1 MKPLRL
7 SIEGLH
13 SFKKRQEIDFEQLS
27 EAGLFGIFGKT
38 GSGKSTVLDAITLAL
53 YGAVSRAA
61 SRTQGVLNSQ
71 LDKLEVSLTFAIGL
85 GERRKVYRVE
95 RGFKRHKDKRDSIQ
109 TMVCRLIEV
118 NPAKEMVIAENTNEV
133 NRKVEEIIGLNMED
147 FTRSVVL
154 PQGEFAKF
162 LQLKEAERIRMLE
175 RVFALAEYGSKLTEK
190 VKRERDRLALQLELV
205 ERSLQE
211 QGEVTKEQLDEFQM
225 KQRAVETELKR
236 LNEATAAFERA
247 FTAQR
252 DLWLLQTELEQVTA
266 KQNFH
271 WQTRPEME
279 LKRAI
284 LEQAAL
290 AQQALTYLENA
301 QKAADELSVSR
312 EKLQT
317 ATAAYQNEAIRNQQ
331 VKADFAKVET
341 LYFQKQP
348 ELVAKR
354 TQVEGILTL
363 EAEREARQEQY
374 SRVTR
379 ELDRLSERLTDLQ
392 TKLAA
397 AEGDHTTKE
406 AERERLETAI
416 KELVLNTGYKE
427 QVLQGVDL
435 EKDLERSRAERERLA
450 AAAILQ
456 TREQSL
462 TQQTL
467 RKNSALLEELTAQV
481 EQLQAQ
487 NAAHREQKPGD
498 FESYAQRNQELN
510 RMENLINRIT
520 AGEADL
526 ETAQGELA
534 KLSAAMD
541 GVKVAQ
547 GRFNLAVEQEEQN
560 LQKLEGLRTRLTGEI
575 RALEDKNLAAGLA
588 RALQAGKPCPVCGS
602 RVHPHHAELK
612 EDLLAGRQAKLAEVE
627 AAIRLNREQLERFN
641 RELFQCLI
649 QMEQYQSHHDELQAK
664 NSALKEQLVALKAEY
679 SPAARAQT
687 AVELKTAFL
696 KDQEELTDYRRAI
709 VAWDETNQRWQQ
721 ELLSK
726 KEALMDLANQ
736 VRLLKTQE
744 EAGAQALLQI
754 SGEAQAVEQKLT
766 EQQQR
771 LQTLGQEVGVTSF
784 QAEQERI
791 LSNERR
797 VEELRESVAKLT
809 TDLVLLTTALSNI
822 RQEREEVGLKFQE
835 LTTTAT
841 NWVAE
846 IAARDAKITAVTAG
860 KNPRELLAALDDYLE
875 KLARKYEWLKKGW
888 ETSQTTLQN
897 LADQLGECRVKLEVC
912 QEVSEQAVATLE
924 REMREKG
931 FAQEADL
938 QAALRSQVEQT
949 KLQAQLQE
957 YEDAGRRYQHQIENL
972 NRKIAGRTL
981 TATQWEQAQATREE
995 QLRDKERLVAEQA
1008 KNQAQLED
1016 LQVRFV
1022 KVQQYQKERR
1032 EVGARKAMVDEIV
1045 KLFQGDGFVAYIAE
1059 EHLRYILWDASRRLE
1074 FLTGGRYL
1082 LRLDDNKDFSVVDNT
1097 NGGIA
1102 RPVSSLSGGET
1113 FLVSLSLAL
1122 ALSGKIQLNGRH
1134 PLEFF
1139 FLDEGFGTLDPQ
1151 LLEVVMDS
1159 LEKLRRE
1166 KMTIGVITHMPEL
1179 RNRISRRL
1187 IVTGASPD
1195 GTGSLVRIEKA

>member
-27 EAGLFGIFGKT
+27 ETGLFGIFGKT

-71 LDKLEVSLTFAIGL
+71 RDKLEVSLTFAIGV

-95 RGFKRHKDKRDSIQ
+95 RGFKRHKERRDSVQ
-109 TMVCRLIEV
+109 TVVCRLIEA
-118 NPAKEMVIAENTNEV
+118 NPAKEIVIAENTNEV
-133 NRKVEEIIGLNMED
+133 NRKVEEIIGLNMDD

-211 QGEVTKEQLDEFQM
+211 QGEVTKEQLDESQM
-225 KQRAVETELKR
+225 KLRVAETELKR
-236 LNEATAAFERA
+236 LNEAAAAFEWE

-252 DLWLLQTELEQVTA
+252 DLWRLQTELEQVAA

-271 WQTRPEME
+271 FQTRPEME
-279 LKRAI
+279 LKQAI

-290 AQQALTYLENA
+290 AQRVLVYLENA

-312 EKLQT
+312 ERLQT
-317 ATAAYQNEAIRNQQ
+317 ETAVYQNEALRHQQ
-331 VKADFAKVET
+331 VKADFTKVET

-363 EAEREARQEQY
+363 EAEREARQEQHCQ
-374 SRVTR
+374 VTR
-379 ELDRLSERLTDLQ
+379 ELDQLSDRLADLQ
-392 TKLAA
+392 TKLVA
-397 AEGDHTTKE
+397 AERDQTAKE
-406 AERERLETAI
+406 AERERLETEI
-416 KELVLNTGYKE
+416 KELVVNTGYKE

-435 EKDLERSRAERERLA
+435 EKDLERSRVERERLTA
-450 AAAILQ
+450 AAVLQ
-456 TREQSL
+456 AREQTL

-467 RKNSALLEELTAQV
+467 RENTGLLQELTVQV

-487 NAAHREQKPGD
+487 IAVHHEQKPGD

-510 RMENLINRIT
+510 RMENVLNRIA

-526 ETAQGELA
+526 EAAQAESQ
-534 KLSAAMD
+534 KLNVAMD

-560 LQKLEGLRTRLTGEI
+560 LQKLEEIQIKLTGEI

-588 RALQAGKPCPVCGS
+588 RILQAGKPCPVCGS
-602 RVHPHHAELK
+602 CVHPRHAELK
-612 EDLLAGRQAKLAEVE
+612 EDLLAARQAKLAEVE
-627 AAIRLNREQLERFN
+627 AAVRLNREQLERFN

-649 QMEQYQSHHDELQAK
+649 QTEQYQARYDELQAK
-664 NSALKEQLVALKAEY
+664 SGALTEQLAGLKAENF
-679 SPAARAQT
+679 PAARDKT
-687 AVELKTAFL
+687 AGELKTDLIKA
-696 KDQEELTDYRRAI
+696 QEELTGYRQDI
-709 VAWDETNQRWQQ
+709 VAWDETNQRFQQ
-721 ELLSK
+721 ELLSI
-726 KEALMDLANQ
+726 KEAQMDAANKA
-736 VRLLKTQE
+736 RLLKTQE
-744 EAGAQALLQI
+744 EAGAKSLLQLD
-754 SGEAQAVEQKLT
+754 GEAQAAEQAMA

-771 LQTLGQEVGVTSF
+771 LEALRQELGVAGF
-784 QAEQERI
+784 QAEQEQI
-791 LSNERR
+791 LNNERH
-797 VEELRESVAKLT
+797 VEELRESAAKLT
-809 TDLVLLTTALSNI
+809 TDLVLLATTLSNV
-822 RQEREEVGLKFQE
+822 RRGREEVNLKFQE
-835 LTTTAT
+835 LTTTAA
-841 NWVAE
+841 NLAAE

-860 KNPRELLAALDDYLE
+860 KNPRELLVALDDYLE
-875 KLARKYEWLKKGW
+875 KLARKYEWLKECW
-888 ETSQTTLQN
+888 ETSQTTLQS
-897 LADQLGECRVKLEVC
+897 LADQLGECRVKLGVC
-912 QEVSEQAVATLE
+912 QEASGQAAAALEQ
-924 REMREKG
+924 EMREKG

-938 QAALRSQVEQT
+938 QAALRSPAEQA
-949 KLQAQLQE
+949 KLQAQLKE
-957 YEDAGRRYQHQIENL
+957 YEDAGRRYQHQIEDL

-981 TATQWEQAQATREE
+981 TAAQWEQAQALREE
-995 QLRDKERLVAEQA
+995 YTRDKDRLVAEQA
-1008 KNQAQLED
+1008 KNQARLED
-1016 LQVRFV
+1016 LKVRFV
-1022 KVQQYQKERR
+1022 KVQQYRKERR
-1032 EVGARKAMVDEIV
+1032 EVGAQKAMVDEIV
-1045 KLFQGDGFVAYIAE
+1045 KLLQGDGFVAYIAE

-1082 LRLDDNKDFSVVDNT
+1082 LRLDDNKDFSVADNT

-1159 LEKLRRE
+1159 LEKLRRG
-1166 KMTIGVITHMPEL
+1166 KMTIGVISHMPEL